1 MRLGGYCYKKLV
13 EADAIRLLHLE
24 AAGNRDAPLRGQLV
38 HTTLSEID
46 RDLIESFTALSYV
59 WGDPAATNTVM
70 VDGQVVGIT
79 TTLAM
84 ALRDMRDS
92 SRMFRIWTDALCI
105 DQTNNAEKSHQVAM
119 MGQIYTAASHTIIHL
134 GSLTEETNA
143 VLADTLTMGKSEA
156 QTIAGRDLLRRPW
169 FGRVWIFQELILSR
183 DPWVQCGFVRIR
195 WQELCNR
202 LLDAPAQRPRE
213 LSMLREM
220 NNMRESRSS
229 AELFGVVQARRGL
242 GATDARD
249 LVYAQFGVI
258 SDRAVVNRYITIDYE
273 MPVAF
278 LYSQVARY
286 IVETRREGLQ
296 ALLSLVGDTFDN
308 QRLPGLPTWAPD
320 WRIPLAQK
328 NLIHANETAAIQ
340 KYDGVS
346 HCFIADHLILGHV
359 GYEVD
364 LVNNIG
370 PVLPPFSTI
379 PQETVSEHQQ
389 LNDKILAIY
398 RKNGGVYYT
407 GGPEG
412 ARARVSLKGS
422 EEEHTRLCNAVADQW
437 RSLLTILF
445 NYEDEVVSNE
455 LFARSFAEWTA
466 HQGNGARIFA
476 GSESNGLLML
486 MREYLAPSTTL
497 VKTLEGRRLVRTMSG
512 RFGVAPAQT
521 RRGDVML
528 GLADCK
534 ELVAARPTARRHQDL
549 GNVLVSA
556 LHQEAAMHGLNNREE
571 TWAHSRISKPDGA
584 FTIVGTSYLDNYVP
598 WKDGTKERVVEL
610 FAFY

>member
-1 MRLGGYCYKKLV
+1 MSLGGYCYKKLV
-13 EADAIRLLHLE
+13 EADSIRLLHLE
-24 AAGNRDAPLRGQLV
+24 AANNREAPLRGQLV

-59 WGDPAATNTVM
+59 WGDPAATDTVL

-92 SRMFRIWTDALCI
+92 SRMFRVWADALCI

-119 MGQIYTAASHTIIHL
+119 MGQIYTAAAHTVIHL
-134 GSLTEETNA
+134 GSLTEETNT
-143 VLADTLTMGKSEA
+143 VLADTPTIAKSDV
-156 QTIAGRDLLRRPW
+156 QTIAGRDLLCRPW

-202 LLDAPAQRPRE
+202 LLDAAAQRSSE

-220 NNMRESRSS
+220 NNTRESRSS
-229 AELFGVVQARRGL
+229 TELFRVVQARRGL
-242 GATDARD
+242 GATDAKD

-273 MPVAF
+273 MPVAV

-296 ALLSLVGDTFDN
+296 ALLSLIGDTFDN

-320 WRIPLAQK
+320 WRIPLAQT

-340 KYDGVS
+340 KYDGIS
-346 HCFIADHLILGHV
+346 HCFVAEHLILGHV

-364 LVNNIG
+364 LINDVG
-370 PVLPPFSTI
+370 PVLPPFSAI
-379 PQETVSEHQQ
+379 PQEAVSEYQQ

-398 RKNGGVYYT
+398 RKNGGIYYT
-407 GGPEG
+407 GSSEG
-412 ARARVSLKGS
+412 ARARVVLKGS
-422 EEEHTRLCNAVADQW
+422 EEEHTRLCNAMVDQW
-437 RSLLTILF
+437 RRLIMMFF
-445 NYEDEVVSNE
+445 NSEDEAVSNE
-455 LFARSFAEWTA
+455 LFTRSFAEWTA
-466 HQGNGARIFA
+466 QQGNGARIFT
-476 GSESNGLLML
+476 GRGSNGLLML
-486 MREYLAPSTTL
+486 MQEYLAPSAT
-497 VKTLEGRRLVRTMSG
+497 VVRTLEGRRLVRTKSG
-512 RFGVAPAQT
+512 RFGVVPAQT
-521 RRGDVML
+521 RRGDVVL
-528 GLADCK
+528 GLANCK
-534 ELVAARPTARRHQDL
+534 ELVAARPTARRQQDL

-556 LHQEAAMHGLNNREE
+556 LHQEAAMGGLNTGEE
-571 TWAHSRISKPDGA
+571 TWAHSRILKPDGA
-584 FTIVGTSYLDNYVP
+584 FTMVGTSYLDNYVP
-598 WKDGTKERVVEL
+598 WKDMTEERVVEL